1 MKLSLGKKTHSRI
14 VSILIRSNSVD
25 VNLVNIYAPTNLVER
40 KLFSD
45 SLHEFFIPSAA
56 IIIGGDFNCYDNVLD
71 KFGGNISIHK
81 EYESLKNDFAL
92 VDVWRNLH
100 PGSREFTW
108 FNSSFSSG
116 SRLDKFLVSRE
127 LLSPV
132 MECNIS
138 PRPISDHDFV
148 SLVFDIPTGI
158 KRGPGVWNFNNSLLK
173 DKDFCTTIE
182 KFIDCHLRF
191 LPSFASL
198 QDWWEFLKLSIKEES
213 IAFSH
218 NKRRRLR
225 KQQVSLTNKLI
236 RLRQRLV
243 DGDDT
248 VSILISDTES
258 QLKARRVKEIE
269 GIMIRSR
276 AQWLEG
282 KWPSCYFFNLQR
294 IKAQKSHISSVYD
307 LNGTEVSSQEE
318 IEKAHVDFYSCLFSE
333 EPVDVALQDD
343 LLSSLQCQLSS
354 DQASSCE
361 GQMTLDEMTFALKK
375 MNSNKASGPDGLS
388 VEFYVKFWDRLG
400 PYLCRVLNAY
410 YHAGEMCESMKTSNT
425 RVIFKKGDRK
435 NLKNW
440 RPISLLNVNY
450 KICSKVLSLR
460 LSKVLEFIVDPDQ
473 PCSVPGRK
481 ITSNLHIL
489 RDVLD
494 YIDRTNE
501 TGILISLDQE
511 KAFDLVNR
519 TFLLNLLSHSVFVHP
534 FVFGSILYT
543 MARIC
548 ALL

>member
-1 MKLSLGKKTHSRI
+1 M
-14 VSILIRSNSVD
+14 VQ
-25 VNLVNIYAPTNLVER
+25 
-40 KLFSD
+40 
-45 SLHEFFIPSAA
+45 
-56 IIIGGDFNCYDNVLD
+56 
-71 KFGGNISIHK
+71 
-81 EYESLKNDFAL
+81 
-92 VDVWRNLH
+92 
-100 PGSREFTW
+100 
-108 FNSSFSSG
+108 FSSG

-132 MECNIS
+132 VECNIS
-138 PRPISDHDFV
+138 PRPISDLV
-148 SLVFDIPTGI
+148 SLVFNIPIGV

-218 NKRRRLR
+218 NKRRRLH

-269 GIMIRSR
+269 GIMIRSCT
-276 AQWLEG
+276 QWLEG
-282 KWPSCYFFNLQR
+282 KRPSCYFFNLQR
-294 IKAQKSHISSVYD
+294 IKAQKSHISSVYN

-318 IEKAHVDFYSCLFSE
+318 IEKAHVNFYSCLFSE

-354 DQASSCE
+354 NQASSCE
-361 GQMTLDEMTFALKK
+361 GQMTFDEMTFALKK

-460 LSKVLEFIVDPDQ
+460 LSKVLEFIIDPDQ

-511 KAFDLVNR
+511 KAFDRVNR
-519 TFLLNLLSHSVFVHP
+519 TFLLNLLSLSVFVHP
-534 FVFGSILYT
+534 FVFWINTLYNGAN
-543 MARIC
+543 MRIIVNEWLSDTIPLSRGVRQGDSVSLVVHSLC
-548 ALL
+548 

>member
-1 MKLSLGKKTHSRI
+1 M
-14 VSILIRSNSVD
+14 IRSNGVD

-71 KFGGNISIHK
+71 NFGGNISIHK

-132 MECNIS
+132 VECNIS

-148 SLVFDIPTGI
+148 SLVFDIPTGV
-158 KRGPGVWNFNNSLLK
+158 KRGPGVWTFNNSLLK

-218 NKRRRLR
+218 NKQRRLR

-258 QLKARRVKEIE
+258 QLKARWVKEIE

-282 KWPSCYFFNLQR
+282 KRPSCYFFNLQR

-318 IEKAHVDFYSCLFSE
+318 IQKAHVDFYSCLFSE
-333 EPVDVALQDD
+333 EPVGVALQDD
-343 LLSSLQCQLSS
+343 LLSSLQCELSS

-400 PYLCRVLNAY
+400 PYLCRVLYAY

-473 PCSVPGRK
+473 TCSVPGRK

-494 YIDRTNE
+494 HIDRTNE

-511 KAFDLVNR
+511 KAFDRVNR
-519 TFLLNLLSHSVFVHP
+519 TFLLNLLSLSVFVHP

>member
-1 MKLSLGKKTHSRI
+1 M
-14 VSILIRSNSVD
+14 
-25 VNLVNIYAPTNLVER
+25 
-40 KLFSD
+40 
-45 SLHEFFIPSAA
+45 
-56 IIIGGDFNCYDNVLD
+56 
-71 KFGGNISIHK
+71 
-81 EYESLKNDFAL
+81 
-92 VDVWRNLH
+92 
-100 PGSREFTW
+100 
-108 FNSSFSSG
+108 
-116 SRLDKFLVSRE
+116 
-127 LLSPV
+127 
-132 MECNIS
+132 
-138 PRPISDHDFV
+138 
-148 SLVFDIPTGI
+148 
-158 KRGPGVWNFNNSLLK
+158 WNFNNSLLK
-173 DKDFCTTIE
+173 DKDFCTTIK
-182 KFIDCHLRF
+182 KFIHCHLRF

-236 RLRQRLV
+236 PLRQHLV

-258 QLKARRVKEIE
+258 QLKARWVKEIE

-282 KWPSCYFFNLQR
+282 KRPSCYFFNLQR

-361 GQMTLDEMTFALKK
+361 GQMTLDEMTFALKE

-511 KAFDLVNR
+511 KAFDRVNR